1 MVSDGTGIKG
11 GRTEPKCQ
19 QQRSKHQSRRRG
31 RRGRRGLGFCALE
44 KEKRLLSAGLS
55 AASTP
60 CRPARTHLPWSY
72 PPPWLPPA
80 TSDRRPRSQTRLVSD
95 PEGEPGPQKM
105 MSTSHW
111 STEAGLPGKP

>member
-44 KEKRLLSAGLS
+44 KEKSLLSAGLS

-60 CRPARTHLPWSY
+60 CRPARTHQPWLY
-72 PPPWLPPA
+72 PPPWLTP
-80 TSDRRPRSQTRLVSD
+80 TTNDHRPRNQTKHD
-95 PEGEPGPQKM
+95 TEPESEPRPQKKKT
-105 MSTSHW
+105 TSHW
-111 STEAGLPGKP
+111 